1 MAKALRK
8 RDIFNTLVV
17 SFTLGIDLLSG
28 AREIWKFTLPLMY
41 YELICTLDYF
51 NIWVCLLWAGENL
64 RSLRSS
70 LKLVDPSQHIPSKIE
85 VDVSKLD
92 TEDKVLKQEVLFCF
106 LLVNS
111 STDERSARFYIGLGS
126 TSVCV
131 YLQWKLA
138 ATATVEVS
146 WTVNRLSSSCL
157 VPNDLSALHLYRTR
171 LISYKPNW

>member
-1 MAKALRK
+1 MAKELRK

-92 TEDKVLKQEVLFCF
+92 IEDKVLKQEVLFCF

-111 STDERSARFYIGLGS
+111 STDERSARFYIWLGS
-126 TSVCV
+126 TSVWLCLFTV
-131 YLQWKLA
+131 KVGSNSNSEPSLLFLSRSQWPKRSASLQN
-138 ATATVEVS
+138 TF
-146 WTVNRLSSSCL
+146 
-157 VPNDLSALHLYRTR
+157 D
-171 LISYKPNW
+171 